1 MSDVRLAVLGCG
13 KVARLH
19 ARILRRLG
27 GVTLS
32 FASRDAAKAQAY
44 RRDFGGA
51 HAFGSYDE
59 ACTHAEIDAVLVCTP
74 TAQHA
79 PQAAL
84 AASAGK
90 AVIVEK
96 PAARSVAELDR
107 VRAVVRERGV
117 LGAVAENYRFKPL
130 LEALRFHIARGDIGV
145 PQFLELS
152 RAGSN
157 VTGGW
162 RGDAEIMGGGAL
174 LEGGVHWVHLLCELG
189 GAPGRVVAARPA
201 TGAASVAPVEDAL
214 DLLVSFTDGPV
225 GRLFHSWNTRSRIFG
240 LGLSRI
246 LGSEGNIHF
255 ESNGVVALVLGR
267 RTRVR
272 IPGLFDLMG
281 YKGMWRHLLACLRT
295 GGECLVSLDVARRD
309 LAVVEAAYRSLETGR
324 FEEAAGARQPPAES
338 AGTRRR

>member
-1 MSDVRLAVLGCG
+1 MSDVRITVLGCG
-13 KVARLH
+13 RVARLH
-19 ARILRRLG
+19 ARILRRMG
-27 GVTLS
+27 GVTLA
-32 FASRDAAKAQAY
+32 FASRDAAKAEAY
-44 RRDFGGA
+44 RREFAGA
-51 HAFGSYDE
+51 RAFGSYEE
-59 ACTHAEIDAVLVCTP
+59 ACTHPDVDAVLVCTP

-79 PQAAL
+79 PQAER
-84 AASAGK
+84 AAAAGK

-96 PAARSVAELDR
+96 PAARNVAELDR

-157 VTGGW
+157 LTSGW
-162 RGDAEIMGGGAL
+162 RGDAGIMGGGAL

-189 GAPGRVVAARPA
+189 GTPGRVVAVRPA
-201 TGAASVAPVEDAL
+201 TGAASVAPFEDAL
-214 DLLVSFTDGPV
+214 DLLVSFTGGPA

-246 LGSEGNIHF
+246 LGTEGNIHF
-255 ESNGVVALVLGR
+255 ESNGVFALVLGR
-267 RTRVR
+267 RTRLR
-272 IPGLFDLMG
+272 IPGLLDIMG

-295 GGECLVSLDVARRD
+295 GAECLVSLDVARRD
-309 LAVVEAAYRSLETGR
+309 LAVVEAAYRSLESGR
-324 FEEAAGARQPPAES
+324 FEAIAVG
-338 AGTRRR
+338 G

>member
-1 MSDVRLAVLGCG
+1 VTAVRLAVLGCG
-13 KVARLH
+13 NVARVH
-19 ARILRRLG
+19 ARLLRSLG
-27 GVTLS
+27 GVALS
-32 FASRDAAKAQAY
+32 FASRDAAKAEAY
-44 RRDFGGA
+44 RRQYAGA
-51 HAFGSYDE
+51 HAFGSYEE
-59 ACTHAEIDAVLVCTP
+59 ACAHADIDAVLICTP

-90 AVIVEK
+90 AVIIEK
-96 PAARSVAELDR
+96 PAARSVAELDP

-152 RAGSN
+152 RAGRN
-157 VTGGW
+157 RTGGW

-189 GAPGRVVAARPA
+189 GTPARVVAVRPA
-201 TGAASVAPVEDAL
+201 TGTASVAPFEDAL
-214 DLLVSFTDGPV
+214 DLLVSFTGGPA

-246 LGSEGNIHF
+246 LGTEGNIHF

-272 IPGLFDLMG
+272 LPGLLDIMG
-281 YKGMWRHLLACLRT
+281 YKGMWRHLLACLRI
-295 GGECLVSLDVARRD
+295 GGECLISLDVARRD
-309 LAVVEAAYRSLETGR
+309 LAVVEAAYRSLESGR
-324 FEEAAGARQPPAES
+324 FEEPAG
-338 AGTRRR
+338 

>member
-1 MSDVRLAVLGCG
+1 V
-13 KVARLH
+13 H
-19 ARILRRLG
+19 P
-27 GVTLS
+27 
-32 FASRDAAKAQAY
+32 
-44 RRDFGGA
+44 
-51 HAFGSYDE
+51 
-59 ACTHAEIDAVLVCTP
+59 EIDAVLICTP

-79 PQAAL
+79 LQAEL

-90 AVIVEK
+90 AVIIEK

-107 VRAVVRERGV
+107 VRAIVRERGG

-130 LEALRFHIARGDIGV
+130 LAALRFHIGRGDIGT

-157 VTGGW
+157 KTGGW
-162 RGDAEIMGGGAL
+162 RADAEIMGGGAL

-189 GAPGRVVAARPA
+189 GMPRQVVAVRPA
-201 TGAASVAPVEDAL
+201 TGAASVAPFEDGL
-214 DLLVSFTDGPV
+214 DLLVSFTDGPA

-246 LGSEGNIHF
+246 LGTEGNIHF
-255 ESNGVVALVLGR
+255 ESNGIFALVLGR

-272 IPGLFDLMG
+272 IPGLLDIMG
-281 YKGMWRHLLACLRT
+281 YKGMWRHLL
-295 GGECLVSLDVARRD
+295 ECLTTGRECAISLDVARRD

-324 FEEAAGARQPPAES
+324 FETVGS
-338 AGTRRR
+338 